1 MTISP
6 DDSIEQR
13 SRAALLLEKA
23 KEAERRLAHKMR
35 PVRIDSRTIIHASPA
50 TAKYM
55 KSKLTEL

>member
-6 DDSIEQR
+6 DDTVEQR

-23 KEAERRLAHKMR
+23 KEAEQRLSRKMHT
-35 PVRIDSRTIIHASPA
+35 VRIDSRTIIHASPA

-55 KSKLTEL
+55 KSKLTEQ